1 MAERNIGGGT
11 TVVPEFTPGGKRP
24 NPWGWMAGIVI
35 DPGNTLT
42 QIAGSVAIKDPANP
56 DKTRDHTKWWLPV
69 IVAAVIAV
77 AISLYI
83 VPSIVI
89 PMQAEAISAAVQD
102 GKIAPEDAEM
112 ALGMASKFAL
122 PSAVVG
128 AAIQT
133 FVMLFVIAGI
143 FHLLFRMVGG
153 KGSFRNARAVVG
165 YGMIIG
171 TIGSLVKLPIM
182 LSKETMFVELGP
194 TLFLPN
200 LEPSSTLYKFL
211 FTGFDLFSIWWL
223 VVLIIG
229 LAIGYR
235 VSKEKAA
242 TVIVLAWLAMSAI
255 IAMLPGGG
263 LGVSG

>member
-1 MAERNIGGGT
+1 MAERHIGGGT
-11 TVVPEFTPGGKRP
+11 TVVPESTPDGNRP
-24 NPWGWMAGIVI
+24 NPWGWIAGIVV

-42 QIAGSVAIKDPANP
+42 QIAGNVAVKDPANP

-69 IVAAVIAV
+69 TLAAVIAIV
-77 AISLYI
+77 ISLYI
-83 VPSIVI
+83 VPNIVM
-89 PMQAEAISAAVQD
+89 PMQAEAIRASVVER
-102 GKIAPEDAEM
+102 GGSPEDAEM
-112 ALGMASKFAL
+112 ALSMAAKFAL

-153 KGSFRNARAVVG
+153 KGSFRNARAAVG

-182 LSKETMFVELGP
+182 ITKETMFVELGP
-194 TLFLPN
+194 TLFLPH
-200 LEPSSTLYKFL
+200 LEPSHKLYKFL

-235 VSKEKAA
+235 VSKGKAA
-242 TVIVLAWLAMSAI
+242 TVIVLAWLAMSAL

-263 LGVSG
+263 FGVSG